1 MQPIDR
7 QHFIDKVRSS
17 IPRNLTKKRTPK
29 VIDLDVGP
37 DAKSAAASLPAR
49 DPNHKA
55 VKSAADATCV
65 FDPCLSP
72 QFYTKGAV
80 PAVIV
85 GDVLPLSSPH
95 SSRHDDNDRTSTSK
109 AVKTVGILRID
120 HGSRKAA
127 SNERWHAFA
136 NLFQEQ
142 NGHR

>member
-1 MQPIDR
+1 LKLHAQAGGHRYPWHCIVLARHIFIYIADIRATQESMQPVDR

-37 DAKSAAASLPAR
+37 DAESAAASLPAR

-55 VKSAADATCV
+55 VKSAVDATCV
-65 FDPCLSP
+65 FDPSLSP

-85 GDVLPLSSPH
+85 GDE
-95 SSRHDDNDRTSTSK
+95 RR
-109 AVKTVGILRID
+109 RIVYC
-120 HGSRKAA
+120 KI
-127 SNERWHAFA
+127 
-136 NLFQEQ
+136 
-142 NGHR
+142 